1 MEERDRDF
9 QLDRA
14 QDRVPRDMVQD
25 MDLLRDRVGLVLC
38 MVVDRV
44 LLLDREIHLCREVD
58 NRRDLLLHR
67 ELVPE

>member
-1 MEERDRDF
+1 MAMEERDRDF

-25 MDLLRDRVGLVLC
+25 MDLLRDRVGLALC
-38 MVVDRV
+38 MVVDR
-44 LLLDREIHLCREVD
+44 EIHPCREVD